1 MKNIITLMI
10 AFMPVLIHAQQN
22 DEIRFNFENQ
32 FIRNPA
38 AVSIWNTLDAGIYY
52 QQNFSAIT
60 NPPVTM
66 FAGLQYPLPFQNFS
80 IGAGYYSESAGV
92 LRHQNLNVASSYKL
106 LDIFNNADYLSLGAG
121 VNFSELGVKGSE
133 ILVIDSGDPLAIN
146 DLEKANSINVGF
158 GVYYNS
164 MRVLDERHPS
174 ASFQVGLSGM
184 KAVPQSINLPS
195 LSYEENFYLF
205 GLVSAR
211 IPLGYGLIARPMIET
226 QFENKALVNGIM
238 HLQMVYNDAFTI
250 GASFDKFNTLGFQ
263 FGYSF
268 NNISPGTSSYSI
280 NVNTTIPLGQI
291 DQFINNG
298 IGIGFQY
305 RMWDNQFTKF

>member
-1 MKNIITLMI
+1 MKNIIAIMI
-10 AFMPVLIHAQQN
+10 AFIPVLLNAQQN

-38 AVSIWNTLDAGIYY
+38 AVSVWNTLDAGIYY

-92 LRHQNLNVASSYKL
+92 LRHLNVNISSSYKL
-106 LDIFNNADYLSLGAG
+106 LNLFNNSDYLSLGAG

-133 ILVIDSGDPLAIN
+133 IIVTDGGDPLAI
-146 DLEKANSINVGF
+146 DELEKANSINVGF
-158 GVYYNS
+158 GLFYNS

-174 ASFQVGLSGM
+174 TSIQIGLSGM

-205 GLVSAR
+205 GMISAR
-211 IPLGYGLIARPMIET
+211 IPVGNGLVVRPMIET
-226 QFENKALVNGIM
+226 QFENRVLINGIG
-238 HLQMVYNDAFTI
+238 HLMVVYNDQFMI
-250 GASFDKFNTLGFQ
+250 GASFDKLNAFGFQ

-280 NVNTTIPLGQI
+280 TVNTTIPLGQI